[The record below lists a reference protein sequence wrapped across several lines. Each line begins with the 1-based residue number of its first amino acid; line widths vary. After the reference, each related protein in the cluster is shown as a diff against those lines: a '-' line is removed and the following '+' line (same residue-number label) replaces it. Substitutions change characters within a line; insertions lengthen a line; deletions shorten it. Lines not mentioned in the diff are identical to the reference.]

1 MTGGSGWVGEPE
13 AGIAPQAAGEERPR
27 DWEPT
32 LSARGLPPPWEGRV
46 RTMGEG
52 AQGKKAPEVTGWGQ
66 EVGAPLKGGKLI
78 HRKG

>member
-52 AQGKKAPEVTGWGQ
+52 AQGKKSPGGNWLGPGGWRTL
-66 EVGAPLKGGKLI
+66 EGG
-78 HRKG
+78 